1 MVFPFAG
8 EKPPKAPREDQPGPS
23 PAARGGM
30 LLWLPTPQTWD
41 RAKGVRDPPRV
52 DPLLLQLRQPQRG
65 SRHPWYPNGTV
76 GGNTTTGRV
85 KGMKT
90 APSCF
95 LVPFSSTALL
105 RSVSHST
112 SSHFQPGGHSISS
125 LCRTFS
131 PFCGTQRGSQPN
143 SPQKKK
149 QPRVAL
155 TLAAPRQLPS
165 ALLAVP
171 TPGQAAGQP
180 PVSTN
185 GVKPRGLHPQPC
197 RGTRYE
203 AVACSPVGAAAPAR
217 RPHTVLT
224 TSV

>member
-1 MVFPFAG
+1 MTPFSCSSG
-8 EKPPKAPREDQPGPS
+8 SHRGDLVTPGT
-23 PAARGGM
+23 R
-30 LLWLPTPQTWD
+30 WD
-41 RAKGVRDPPRV
+41 R
-52 DPLLLQLRQPQRG
+52 
-65 SRHPWYPNGTV
+65 
-76 GGNTTTGRV
+76 GRENHN
-85 KGMKT
+85 
-90 APSCF
+90 APCCF

-143 SPQKKK
+143 SPKKN
-149 QPRVAL
+149 PRVAL
-155 TLAAPRQLPS
+155 TLAAPCQLPS

-185 GVKPRGLHPQPC
+185 GVKPKALHPQPC
-197 RGTRYE
+197 LVTPQPLPADPTPSLPRRCRHRPFGSTAPR
-203 AVACSPVGAAAPAR
+203 AAGPGSRKPPPRSSGARRPPRAAAWGAAAVRAEPTQA
-217 RPHTVLT
+217 L
-224 TSV
+224 